1 MTQFPDP
8 SLSWH
13 LKGNVMGMEMS
24 AEAELVGKAV
34 SLWPSHLSASV
45 AQSFRLHSGDINEL
59 SIVLSTVLGP

>member
-1 MTQFPDP
+1 
-8 SLSWH
+8 
-13 LKGNVMGMEMS
+13 MGMEMS